1 MKLKK
6 VITCS
11 ALSFALLVS
20 ASPAFASTANADS
33 NLSQKVITPQAEL
46 KTTHLKTNTQKES
59 IKCFGL
65 GILRPKRC
73 IKG

>member
-1 MKLKK
+1 MRLKK
-6 VITCS
+6 VLTFS

-20 ASPAFASTANADS
+20 ASPAFASTSNADS
-33 NLSQKVITPQAEL
+33 NMSQKVITPQDEL
-46 KTTHLKTNTQKES
+46 KTIHLKANTQKES

-65 GILRPKRC
+65 FIKRC

>member
-20 ASPAFASTANADS
+20 ASPAFASTSNADS
-33 NLSQKVITPQAEL
+33 NISQKVITPQAKL
-46 KTTHLKTNTQKES
+46 KTTHLKANTQAVSFLCFISKR
-59 IKCFGL
+59 KCFS
-65 GILRPKRC
+65 RR
-73 IKG
+73 

>member
-20 ASPAFASTANADS
+20 ASPAFASTSNTDS
-33 NLSQKVITPQAEL
+33 NMSQKVITPQAEL
-46 KTTHLKTNTQKES
+46 KTIHLHLKTNKQRT
-59 IKCFGL
+59 IKCFGVFK
-65 GILRPKRC
+65 LRCYKW
-73 IKG
+73 

>member
-1 MKLKK
+1 MRLKK
-6 VITCS
+6 VLICS

-20 ASPAFASTANADS
+20 ASPAFASPSNADS
-33 NLSQKVITPQAEL
+33 KMSQKVITPQAEL
-46 KTTHLKTNTQKES
+46 KTIHLKANTHKKP

-65 GILRPKRC
+65 FGPKRC